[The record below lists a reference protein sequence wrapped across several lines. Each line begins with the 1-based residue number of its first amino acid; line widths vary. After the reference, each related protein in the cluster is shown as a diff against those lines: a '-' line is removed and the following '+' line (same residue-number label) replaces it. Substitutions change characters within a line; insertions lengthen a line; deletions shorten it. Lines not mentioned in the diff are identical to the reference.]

1 MLVQAVA
8 VFSTLLLSV
17 HGAGMT
23 LESMAAQIVHQL
35 NPSGS
40 HVTYDQLR
48 QFIGQNYDRNNDG
61 CVSVSEF
68 TVAWTTGYPE
78 SVEVAR
84 KFFNNMDMDGNH
96 CMDDI
101 EVLVNGIR
109 NNQHL
114 TIHYP
119 LGAHDV
125 AVIMEV
131 YHPTTGSTGSGT
143 GLVG

>member
-8 VFSTLLLSV
+8 VFCTLLLSV

-23 LESMAAQIVHQL
+23 LESMAALIIHQID
-35 NPSGS
+35 PSGS
-40 HVTYDQLR
+40 HVTYDQMRHLIS
-48 QFIGQNYDRNNDG
+48 QDYDRNNDG

-68 TVAWTTGYPE
+68 TQVWTAGYPD

-84 KFFNNMDMDGNH
+84 KFFHNMDMDGNH

-101 EVLVNGIR
+101 EALVNGIR

-114 TIHYP
+114 TINYP